1 VSGPPAHV
9 LIVEDNALVT
19 SATRILLE
27 DAGFRV
33 SSAARL
39 SEAYAVVRDDTPD
52 AILLDLRLPDGDG
65 LSLVKR
71 LRDDGGPLP
80 VVVAFTGRDEPE
92 VRAKCLRAGCT
103 EVLVKPIDAAALG
116 KLLRSLLRSG
126 HPERS
131 EGSAQRE

>member
-1 VSGPPAHV
+1 MTAPPVHV

-33 SSAARL
+33 STAARIG
-39 SEAYAVVRDDTPD
+39 EAYAICRTGLPD

-65 LSLVKR
+65 LTLVKR

-80 VVVAFTGRDEPE
+80 VIAALTGRDEPE
-92 VRAKCLRAGCT
+92 IRARCLRAGCVD
-103 EVLVKPIDAAALG
+103 VLVKPVEMRTLATRIRSWVEGASAAT
-116 KLLRSLLRSG
+116 
-126 HPERS
+126 
-131 EGSAQRE
+131 